1 MLTVKWIKS
10 NLTGFPIGNALI
22 RWYLLMNK
30 TWNPLD
36 DEWKAELT
44 TLTTDGLVSLNSFL

>member
-1 MLTVKWIKS
+1 MLTVNWIKS

-36 DEWKAELT
+36 DE
-44 TLTTDGLVSLNSFL
+44 